1 MESFAENRLRL
12 IRAQLAAV
20 VLVVE
25 DGECELPP
33 GAVAELRRIESYLD
47 RISARVDPARIP
59 VPCTSSGDLA

>member
-1 MESFAENRLRL
+1 MNYATDRLRL

-20 VLVVE
+20 VLIVE

-33 GAVAELRRIESYLD
+33 EAMTELRRIESYLD